1 MEHHVF
7 AVWDFMSLLKAL
19 QQRLTCVTVPWV
31 PASRGMGE
39 AGKFVNQIVLG
50 EETDDDGQGESAS
63 HFELYYRA
71 MAAFGARTTLMDRL
85 LAAVRGGVPVTEA
98 LRNSAFP
105 PSVRDFVGFTFRV
118 IETED
123 VCRIASAFTYGRED
137 LIPDVFRRIV
147 DQVGEQSGGL
157 ERFRYYLDRHIEV
170 DSGEHGPM
178 AERLMQS
185 LCGEDD
191 ARWQAAEET
200 AIGALK
206 ARIGLWDGILAAV
219 DPQAAVG

>member
-19 QQRLTCVTVPWV
+19 QQRLTCVSVPWV
-31 PASRGMGE
+31 PSPEGAGE

-50 EETDDDGQGESAS
+50 EETDDDGLGGSAS

-71 MAAFGARTTLMDRL
+71 MAAFGASTRMVEGL
-85 LAAVRGGVPVTEA
+85 LAAVRKGVPVGEA
-98 LRNSAFP
+98 LRNSDVP
-105 PSVRDFVGFTFRV
+105 LSVRSFVEFTFRV
-118 IETED
+118 IETGD

-147 DQVGEQSGGL
+147 DQVGEQSAGL
-157 ERFRYYLDRHIEV
+157 EQFRFYLDRHIEV

-178 AERLMQS
+178 AERLMQT
-185 LCGEDD
+185 LCGNDD
-191 ARWQAAEET
+191 VRWHAAEE
-200 AIGALK
+200 AAVGALQ

-219 DPQAAVG
+219 DRQAAVV